1 MYVECDKGL
10 QSWGSITLQMVLQ
23 EPNPEAA
30 LLVMYMYC
38 VNEEWALAEGYRVWK
53 QILSA
58 AEWAAANCKK

>member
-1 MYVECDKGL
+1 
-10 QSWGSITLQMVLQ
+10 MVLQ

-58 AEWAAANCKK
+58 AEWLLQTVKSRMVV